1 MSSPIPKAALAQ
13 HVIVLGKTGV
23 GKSSAMRLLVEGLL
37 DDAKPLTIID
47 PKGDWWGIKSAAD
60 GKRPGYPVVIFGGE
74 HADVPINAHAGAAV
88 AELVATGN
96 RPSLIDLG
104 GWMVGERTR
113 FFIEFASSLF
123 KQTRGARYL
132 VIDEVHNFAPQGKI
146 MDVDAGKMLHWANR
160 LASEG
165 RGKGLTL
172 LAASQRPQKVH
183 KDFLTCAETLI
194 AMKVIHKLDRDAIKD
209 WIDGCADPAI
219 GKEVLTTLAGMKRGE
234 AWAWSPEIEFGPERV
249 KFPMFSTYDS
259 FKPQAADAGKLK
271 GWAEV
276 DLEEVRKKLAASI
289 EQAQANDP
297 ATLKR
302 RIAELERQVR
312 TAAPAPAGATKEE
325 LQAAEQRG
333 FANGHRRGWDEC
345 GAAHTAASASVV
357 YDAPAGPMPKAAY
370 TVHPQRT
377 RAPATNQALRQVAKA
392 AAAHVNGNL
401 TAPRQKILD
410 QLAWLESLGLYPAP
424 KETLAAVCGVSPTSG
439 GYFNN
444 LGALRSA
451 GLIEYPQGGVVAFTT
466 EGRATANA
474 PRTDGR
480 PIHEHWLDIVTGPQR
495 LILEA
500 LLELHPDAISKDA
513 LAKQIGVPPTSGG
526 FFNNL
531 GRLRTLGA
539 IDYPSPGHAALT
551 RYVMP

>member
-1 MSSPIPKAALAQ
+1 VSNPIPRAALAQ
-13 HVIVLGKTGV
+13 HVIALGKTGA

-37 DDAKPLTIID
+37 DDAKPVTIID

-113 FFIEFASSLF
+113 FFIEFASTLF
-123 KQTRGARYL
+123 KFTRGARHL

-165 RGKGLTL
+165 RGKGLTI

-183 KDFLTCAETLI
+183 KDFLTGCETLI
-194 AMKVIHKLDRDAIKD
+194 AMRVIHKLDRDAIKD
-209 WIDGCADPAI
+209 WIDGCADPAK

-276 DLEEVRKKLAASI
+276 DLDEVRTKLAASI

-297 ATLKR
+297 TLLKK
-302 RIAELERQVR
+302 RIAELERQSR
-312 TAAPAPAGATKEE
+312 TVPVPAKASQEDQK
-325 LQAAEQRG
+325 AAEQRG
-333 FANGHRRGWDEC
+333 FDRGVAEVQRAFAKHLKALKADTHQAIE
-345 GAAHTAASASVV
+345 GAFHGVLALPV
-357 YDAPAGPMPKAAY
+357 DMPAY
-370 TVHPQRT
+370 TAPPQQA
-377 RAPATNQALRQVAKA
+377 RAPVQRPAPRSGAKSNGSGVRLPPGEKAVLSACIQFPDGLERSQLTVLTGYKRSSRDAYIARLREKGYIL
-392 AAAHVNGNL
+392 VNG
-401 TAPRQKILD
+401 
-410 QLAWLESLGLYPAP
+410 E
-424 KETLAAVCGVSPTSG
+424 
-439 GYFNN
+439 
-444 LGALRSA
+444 
-451 GLIEYPQGGVVAFTT
+451 VV
-466 EGRATANA
+466 RATAEGEA
-474 PRTDGR
+474 ALPDAE
-480 PIHEHWLDIVTGPQR
+480 PLPTGAALRDYWMAR
-495 LILEA
+495 LPPGERAILEVLISHYPVDIARAA
-500 LLELHPDAISKDA
+500 LDEHTEYKRSSRDAYLARLAAKQLVTEPERGTVRATDA
-513 LAKQIGVPPTSGG
+513 LFQ
-526 FFNNL
+526 
-531 GRLRTLGA
+531 
-539 IDYPSPGHAALT
+539 
-551 RYVMP
+551 